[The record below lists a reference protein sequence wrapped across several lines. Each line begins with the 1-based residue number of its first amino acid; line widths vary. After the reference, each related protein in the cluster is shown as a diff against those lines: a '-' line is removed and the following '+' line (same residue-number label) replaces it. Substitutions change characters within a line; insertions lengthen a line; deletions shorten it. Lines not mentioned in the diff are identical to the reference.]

1 MAMINPSEPHS
12 LEHFFCIEGESP
24 NEGALED
31 SFFFDR
37 FLGFVERYDEVFKK
51 QSLPSAEKW
60 VSEKDY
66 ASIGHFLKPNV
77 SEGFFSISYHEL
89 SFIPVEVLPY
99 IHRSAKQIAPVLDEQ
114 EALYEELMQAYT
126 YKQSESSSD
135 SSFSYW
141 LNRISRRHDDDLE
154 E

>member
-1 MAMINPSEPHS
+1 MAIVNLCKPYTT
-12 LEHFFCIEGESP
+12 EHLRCKLGEKP
-24 NEGALED
+24 NESILED
-31 SFFFDR
+31 AFFFDR

-60 VSEKDY
+60 VSKKDY

-114 EALYEELMQAYT
+114 EALYEELMQAY
-126 YKQSESSSD
+126 KLEESSSD

-141 LNRISRRHDDDLE
+141 LNRISRCHDNDLE